1 MHPIAIITNSLS
13 GGGAEQ
19 SAQIVHAELRKAGLD
34 ISWIGINAENP
45 LRVPEDDHVFCLNRT
60 KQQRIFETF
69 TVFLRFVR
77 LIKSRS
83 ITTLI
88 INCELPELFAAFT
101 PLPLRLFVVEHA
113 NPSWCKRDLLGLLVR
128 KILKFRR
135 ARFIQVSPHLKP
147 RFISSTASVTIPNPI
162 LDNSV
167 GEFRNPGT
175 SIQRLAYVGRLSAEF
190 KNPEYLLLI
199 AQKVNLEVIF
209 IGDGVLRDSLENMA
223 KSLGISV
230 TFVGFQKKPWSF
242 LSRGDLLIIPS
253 SAEGDGL
260 VLVEAVQR
268 GIPFLATQ
276 IPDLNRYG
284 ISNEH
289 YCNDIDDFVFR
300 IRKYQESI
308 DLLVVSSQLSKKILE
323 ERSVE
328 RIANS
333 WIQVLKD

>member
-1 MHPIAIITNSLS
+1 VQPIAIITNSLS

-19 SAQIVHAELRKAGLD
+19 SAQILYSELRKTEFR
-34 ISWIGINAENP
+34 IFWIGINAENP
-45 LRVPEDDHVFCLNRT
+45 LEVPISDDVFSLNRT
-60 KQQRIFETF
+60 KQQRLFETIA
-69 TVFLRFVR
+69 VFLRFVK
-77 LIKSRS
+77 LIKSKS

-88 INCELPELFAAFT
+88 VNCELPELFAAFT
-101 PLPLRLFVVEHA
+101 PLPLKLFIVEHA
-113 NPSWCKRDLLGLLVR
+113 NPSWYKRDLLGFMVR

-135 ARFIQVSPHLKP
+135 AQFIQVSPHLKP
-147 RFISSTASVTIPNPI
+147 RFVYPPTSVTIPNPL

-167 GEFRNPGT
+167 REFGNPGT
-175 SIQRLAYVGRLSAEF
+175 SIRRLAYVGRLSAEF

-209 IGDGVLRDSLENMA
+209 IGDGVLKDSLEKMA
-223 KSLGISV
+223 RVLGVKV
-230 TFVGFQKKPWSF
+230 TFVGFQRKPWSY
-242 LSRGDLLIIPS
+242 LSSGDLLIIPS

-260 VLVEAVQR
+260 VLIEAVQR

-284 ISNEH
+284 ISDEN
-289 YCNDIDDFVFR
+289 YCNDIGDFVSR

-308 DLLVVSSQLSKKILE
+308 GLLVVSSQLSMQILE
-323 ERSVE
+323 GRSVE
-328 RIANS
+328 RIVKS